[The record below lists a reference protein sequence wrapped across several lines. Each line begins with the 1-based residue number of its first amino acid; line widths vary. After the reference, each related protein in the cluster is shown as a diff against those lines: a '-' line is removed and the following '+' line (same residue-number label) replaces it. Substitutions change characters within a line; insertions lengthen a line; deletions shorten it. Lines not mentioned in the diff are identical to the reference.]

1 LALLVAGARGVLTLA
16 LVWLTT
22 PWLARWW
29 TCDLG
34 GLTGDAYGALC
45 EIGEVI
51 ALAALTVR
59 V

>member
-45 EIGEVI
+45 
-51 ALAALTVR
+51 
-59 V
+59 